1 MENRIKEEIRSMN
14 AVSLKDLYELF
25 NKYGKADVLNVFKD
39 LIKENETDIF
49 SKYFDVFCYI
59 FFDNSGFKSVYN
71 KVSSIF
77 DEEKFEKLLIFIE
90 QLKQI
95 GKEDISNF
103 SLLLKEISPD
113 KEEDSIELIDYS
125 NTENSY
131 NELDVE
137 NNNDVDFNDG
147 PFPETIKLYLKEIG
161 SIPELSEEELAELFK
176 KYYAVDDAADDGKL
190 VSVKKAIKKKIVEAN
205 LRLVVSIAKKYIGRG
220 LDFLDLIQ
228 EGNIGLNRA
237 VEKFELSKGYRFST
251 YASWWI
257 RQAVTRAIADQS
269 RTIRIPVHLN
279 DTINRVIKAERRLTI
294 ELGRKPTDE
303 EIANN
308 LGIKVEHVYEAKK
321 IIFKFNGTSL
331 DTPISADDE
340 EITLLHYISD
350 SEALNPEEESLKGE
364 AYSGLN
370 AALDSLSP
378 RTRDILKWRF
388 GLMDGRPHT
397 LEEVGQKY
405 EVTRERIRQVEAK
418 GLRQLRSP
426 SKRKYFNNYK

>member
-14 AVSLKDLYELF
+14 SVSLENLYELF

-39 LIKENETDIF
+39 LIKKNKTDIF
-49 SKYFDVFCYI
+49 SKYFDGFCYI
-59 FFDNSGFKSVYN
+59 FFDNSGFESVYC
-71 KVSSIF
+71 KVANVF
-77 DEEKFEKLLIFIE
+77 DAEKFEKLFFFIK
-90 QLKQI
+90 QLNEV
-95 GKEDISNF
+95 GKKDISNY

-113 KEEDSIELIDYS
+113 KEEDRIELIDYS

-147 PFPETIKLYLKEIG
+147 PFPEAIKLYLKEIG
-161 SIPELSEEELAELFK
+161 EIPELSHEELAELFEK
-176 KYYAVDDAADDGKL
+176 LYAADDDC
-190 VSVKKAIKKKIVEAN
+190 KKAIKKKIVEAN
-205 LRLVVSIAKKYIGRG
+205 LRLVVCIAKKYVGRG

-228 EGNIGLNRA
+228 EGYIGLNRA
-237 VEKFELSKGYRFST
+237 VEKFELSKGYKFST
-251 YASWWI
+251 YATWWI

-279 DTINRVIKAERRLTI
+279 EIINRVIKAERRLTT
-294 ELGRKPTDE
+294 ELGREPTDE
-303 EIANN
+303 EIANK
-308 LGIKVEHVYEAKK
+308 LGIKVELVYEAKK
-321 IIFKFNGTSL
+321 VIFKFNGTSL

-405 EVTRERIRQVEAK
+405 GVTRERIRQVEAK

-426 SKRKYFNNYK
+426 LKRKYFKL